1 MKKKVLSI
9 MLAVVMVCSLAA
21 CGNDPKESTPDTS
34 STETET
40 ESAPETEQA
49 DTEETPTE
57 EAEAETS
64 ADVSFAIVANNSV
77 GDKGFCDLSNEGI
90 EKAAADFGIEYKI
103 FSCNNDSTI
112 YLDTI
117 KTAAENYDVVFLVTG
132 YFFDDELK
140 EVQAMYPD
148 TKYIYIDGETEQEG
162 AVSVTYMQNEG
173 AFLAGYLAALI
184 SETGKVGFVGGV
196 DWPVIHDYEVGF
208 KAGAEYAQND
218 VEVVSRYT
226 NDHFDAALGKTTA
239 KACYDDGCDVIF
251 QAAGPAGLG
260 VLEAAEE
267 NGFLA
272 IGVDTDQGYMQPGHI
287 VSSMLKRVDTSIYD
301 IIEKCKDGEELETA
315 YVYNVA
321 NGGISLADNEYYQE
335 LVSEE
340 NRGKVEELVTAITN
354 GEVTIPSY
362 YD

>member
-1 MKKKVLSI
+1 MKKKVLSVL
-9 MLAVVMVCSLAA
+9 MAAVMVCSLAA
-21 CGNDPKESTPDTS
+21 CG
-34 STETET
+34 
-40 ESAPETEQA
+40 SAPEEKAPETDNEAVQEEPAGEAEQA
-49 DTEETPTE
+49 ADEETQ
-57 EAEAETS
+57 AEAPEAS
-64 ADVSFAIVANNSV
+64 GDLSFAIVANASV
-77 GDKGFCDLSNEGI
+77 GDKGFCDSSNEGI
-90 EKAAADFGIEYKI
+90 EKAAADFGIEYKV

-162 AVSVTYMQNEG
+162 AVSVTYKQNEG

-184 SETGKVGFVGGV
+184 SETGKVGFVGGA

-208 KAGAEYAQND
+208 KAGAEYADNGT
-218 VEVVSRYT
+218 EVVSRYT
-226 NDHFDAALGKTTA
+226 NDHYDAALGKTTA

-272 IGVDTDQGYMQPGHI
+272 IGVDTDQGYMHPGHI

-301 IIEKCKDGEELETA
+301 IIEKCKNGEKLESA

-340 NRGKVEELVTAITN
+340 NRNKVDELVTAITN

>member
-9 MLAVVMVCSLAA
+9 MLATVMVCSLAA
-21 CGNDPKESTPDTS
+21 CGNSSGEKEPEPDNTS
-34 STETET
+34 AETEPAA
-40 ESAPETEQA
+40 EAEQPEA
-49 DTEETPTE
+49 DTEEVPSEETE
-57 EAEAETS
+57 TL
-64 ADVSFAIVANNSV
+64 ADVRFAIVANNSV

-90 EKAAADFGIEYKI
+90 EKAAADFGVEYKI

-184 SETGKVGFVGGV
+184 SETGKVGFVGGA
-196 DWPVIHDYEVGF
+196 DWPVIHNYEVGF
-208 KAGAEYAQND
+208 KAGVEYAENS

-301 IIEKCKDGEELETA
+301 IIEKCKNGEELESA

-340 NRGKVEELVTAITN
+340 NRNKVDELVAAITN

>member
-1 MKKKVLSI
+1 MKKKVFSI
-9 MLAVVMVCSLAA
+9 IMATVMVCSLVA
-21 CGNDPKESTPDTS
+21 CGSSPAESTPDTS
-34 STETET
+34 SGETET
-40 ESAPETEQA
+40 VKEPEA
-49 DTEETPTE
+49 A
-57 EAEAETS
+57 AEAEPAEDAANGEEETS
-64 ADVSFAIVANNSV
+64 ANISFAIVANASV
-77 GDKGFCDLSNEGI
+77 GDKGFCDSSNEGI
-90 EKAAADFGIEYKI
+90 EKAAADFGIDYKV
-103 FSCNNDSTI
+103 FSCNNDSSI

-148 TKYIYIDGETEQEG
+148 TKYVYIDGETEQEG
-162 AVSVTYMQNEG
+162 AISVTYKQNEG

-184 SETGKVGFVGGV
+184 SETGKVGFVGGA

-208 KAGAEYAQND
+208 EAGVEYADNG
-218 VEVVSRYT
+218 VEVISRYT
-226 NDHFDAALGKTTA
+226 NDHYDAALGKTTA

-272 IGVDTDQGYMQPGHI
+272 IGVDTDQGYLHPEHI
-287 VSSMLKRVDTSIYD
+287 ASSMLKRVDTSIYD
-301 IIEKCKDGEELETA
+301 IVEKCMSGEELEA
-315 YVYNVA
+315 SYVYNVA

-335 LVSEE
+335 LVPEE
-340 NRGKVEELVTAITN
+340 TRNKVDELVAAITN

>member
-184 SETGKVGFVGGV
+184 SETGKVGFVGGA

>member
-9 MLAVVMVCSLAA
+9 MLAAVMVCSLAA
-21 CGNDPKESTPDTS
+21 CGNSSEEKTPESDNT
-34 STETET
+34 STETEP
-40 ESAPETEQA
+40 AVETEQPEA
-49 DTEETPTE
+49 DTEETPAEETE
-57 EAEAETS
+57 AT
-64 ADVSFAIVANNSV
+64 ADVSFAIVANASV
-77 GDKGFCDLSNEGI
+77 GDKGFCDSANEGI
-90 EKAAADFGIEYKI
+90 EKAAADFGIEYKV

-132 YFFDDELK
+132 YYFDDELK

-148 TKYIYIDGETEQEG
+148 TKYVYLDGETEQEG
-162 AVSVTYMQNEG
+162 AISLTYKQNEG

-184 SETGKVGFVGGV
+184 SETGKVGFVGGA
-196 DWPVIHDYEVGF
+196 DWPVIHDYEVGY
-208 KAGAEYAQND
+208 KAGVEYAGNG

-226 NDHFDAALGKTTA
+226 NDHYDAALGKTTA
-239 KACYDDGCDVIF
+239 KACSDDGCDVIF

-272 IGVDTDQGYMQPGHI
+272 IGVDTDQGYMHPGHI
-287 VSSMLKRVDTSIYD
+287 VSSMLKRVDNSIYD
-301 IIEKCKDGEELETA
+301 IVEKCLSGEELESA

-335 LVSEE
+335 MVTEE
-340 NRGKVEELVTAITN
+340 NRNKVDELVTAITN
-354 GEVTIPSY
+354 GEVTVPSY